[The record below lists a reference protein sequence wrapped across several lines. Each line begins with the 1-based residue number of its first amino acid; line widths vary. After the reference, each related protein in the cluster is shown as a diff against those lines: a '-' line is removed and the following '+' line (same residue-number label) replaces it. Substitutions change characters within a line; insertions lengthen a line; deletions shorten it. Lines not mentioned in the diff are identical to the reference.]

1 MHKTKSPKKNRRRVR
16 NQPLHRNRKKLNVS
30 LSADLREKH
39 GIRNLP
45 VRKGDVVSLIKGK
58 DTLIGEKKRVM
69 TVSTSKMKLQIDGV
83 KLNKTD
89 GTEVLRWVS
98 PANIK
103 IVQLGKVDQ
112 FRQKIIDR
120 RKEAREKIVN
130 S

>member
-1 MHKTKSPKKNRRRVR
+1 M
-16 NQPLHRNRKKLNVS
+16 
-30 LSADLREKH
+30 
-39 GIRNLP
+39 
-45 VRKGDVVSLIKGK
+45 SLIKGK